1 MKLSSKKLEALRSIV
16 ERRDESF
23 KSVGALELRKS
34 QQLNEAYQLEVEYS
48 EIRVDLQSKYDK
60 DVEID
65 MSDGSIVNAT
75 NDLKSV

>member
-1 MKLSSKKLEALRSIV
+1 MKLSSKKLEALRSVV
-16 ERRDESF
+16 ERRDEAF
-23 KSVGALELRKS
+23 KSIGALELRKS

-48 EIRVDLQSKYDK
+48 EIRVDLQGKYGN

-75 NDLKSV
+75 KNLKTI

>member
-1 MKLSSKKLEALRSIV
+1 MKLSSKKLEALRSVV

-23 KSVGALELRKS
+23 KSIGALELRKS

-48 EIRVDLQSKYDK
+48 EIRVDLQSKYGN

-65 MSDGSIVNAT
+65 MSDGSIVNPT
-75 NDLKSV
+75 NNLKTT